1 MNEQIKHCLV
11 ALLSLGLASGYSL
24 AAAAQEIIEESYTV
38 ERYADDDDWE
48 ADPPA
53 VVLEDDDEADDPGF
67 VVADRDGMAE
77 CAARFRSFDPATGT
91 YVTYGGETRPCPYL
105 D

>member
-1 MNEQIKHCLV
+1 MNDQIRRCLV

-24 AAAAQEIIEESYTV
+24 AAAAQEIIEETYTV

-53 VVLEDDDEADDPGF
+53 VVLEDDADDPGY
-67 VVADRDGMAE
+67 VVADRDGVAE
-77 CAARFRSFDPATGT
+77 CAARFRSFDPSTGT
-91 YVTYGGETRPCPYL
+91 YVTYNGETRTCPYL
-105 D
+105 N